1 MIATREKES
10 KTVKRGHDT
19 VYSGL
24 TLSVNANINC
34 KVCFT

>member
-19 VYSGL
+19 VYGVQR
-24 TLSVNANINC
+24 TNTKC
-34 KVCFT
+34 